1 MTPKKL
7 SKYELYPAPGYMV
20 IKPISEEVFNKTELA
35 TLEDEKERISTGEV
49 IAVSEFAGTY
59 ENYGFQF
66 STEAKKGDT
75 VVYRTY
81 TEQAV
86 KLNGED
92 YSLVRFDNILA
103 TIKESK

>member
-1 MTPKKL
+1 MTQYQL
-7 SKYELYPAPGYMV
+7 NPAPGYMV
-20 IKPISEEVFNKTELA
+20 VKPISEEVFNETELA
-35 TLEDEKERISTGEV
+35 TIEDTKERISTGEV
-49 IAVSEFAGTY
+49 IAVSKFAGIY

-66 STEAKKGDT
+66 STEAKKGDK
-75 VVYRTY
+75 VVYKTY

-92 YSLVRFDNILA
+92 FSLVRFDNVIA